1 MKLYSYFRSSAAY
14 RARIALNLKGLP
26 YEYLPVHLVR
36 DGGEQHAPAYRSVA
50 PEGLVPVLV
59 DGDTTVHQSLAIIEY
74 LDETHPQPPLLPAGA
89 AARAAVRAIALD
101 IACDIHPLCN
111 TRVLKYLGA
120 NCGLQKEGSEDWI
133 RHWIGTGFAAL
144 ETRLAHDP
152 ARGAFCHGDAPTM
165 ADICMVG
172 HVTAAINT
180 SCDLVPYREV
190 MRVFDTAMALP
201 AFAKAH
207 PLVQQDTPEAMR
219 RR

>member
-152 ARGAFCHGDAPTM
+152 ARGAFCHGNAPTL
-165 ADICMVG
+165 ADIMLVPQVFNARRFG
-172 HVTAAINT
+172 IDMGRFPTIAAIDAR
-180 SCDLVPYREV
+180 CAEL
-190 MRVFDTAMALP
+190 A
-201 AFAKAH
+201 AFADAAPAKQPDA
-207 PLVQQDTPEAMR
+207 E
-219 RR
+219 

>member
-89 AARAAVRAIALD
+89 AGRAAVRAIALD

-111 TRVLKYLGA
+111 TRVLKYLGTH
-120 NCGLQKEGSEDWI
+120 CGLDKDGSEDWI
-133 RHWIGTGFAAL
+133 RHWIGTGFAAGS
-144 ETRLAHDP
+144 
-152 ARGAFCHGDAPTM
+152 RGPSTDLGATCSSSASFLGKEAP
-165 ADICMVG
+165 MV
-172 HVTAAINT
+172 
-180 SCDLVPYREV
+180 R
-190 MRVFDTAMALP
+190 RP
-201 AFAKAH
+201 AFSGT
-207 PLVQQDTPEAMR
+207 LTS
-219 RR
+219 

>member
-59 DGDTTVHQSLAIIEY
+59 DGDTTVHQSLAIIQY

-152 ARGAFCHGDAPTM
+152 ARGAFCHGDAPTL
-165 ADICMVG
+165 ADIMLVPQVFNARRFG
-172 HVTAAINT
+172 IDMGRFPTIAAIDAR
-180 SCDLVPYREV
+180 CAEL
-190 MRVFDTAMALP
+190 A
-201 AFAKAH
+201 AFADAVPAKQPDA
-207 PLVQQDTPEAMR
+207 E
-219 RR
+219 